1 MSVIIVLAMSPASR
15 SQHEGSRDVL
25 SPDRQALLTAA
36 KRFCPLVHII
46 IIITEETWLCFCM
59 TKELYLSQKAV
70 LETGRHWI
78 FK

>member
-46 IIITEETWLCFCM
+46 IIITTDKTTGHCHSKAL
-59 TKELYLSQKAV
+59 LLSKHHRF
-70 LETGRHWI
+70 LLLMHSHP
-78 FK
+78 